1 MTLLKMIAFSPEN
14 QKKNS
19 LKIKKQD
26 NSEIQWPGI
35 FSDLNLNGISK
46 NLLKQASVI
55 QQENNLKLSF
65 PKNVLSILNLSLIH
79 I

>member
-19 LKIKKQD
+19 LKINKQD
-26 NSEIQWPGI
+26 KSEIHWPGI

-65 PKNVLSILNLSLIH
+65 PKTFFLYLMKTKKRY
-79 I
+79 

>member
-19 LKIKKQD
+19 LKIKKQK
-26 NSEIQWPGI
+26 NFEINWPRI

-46 NLLKQASVI
+46 NLLKQA
-55 QQENNLKLSF
+55 
-65 PKNVLSILNLSLIH
+65 VLFNKKII
-79 I
+79 